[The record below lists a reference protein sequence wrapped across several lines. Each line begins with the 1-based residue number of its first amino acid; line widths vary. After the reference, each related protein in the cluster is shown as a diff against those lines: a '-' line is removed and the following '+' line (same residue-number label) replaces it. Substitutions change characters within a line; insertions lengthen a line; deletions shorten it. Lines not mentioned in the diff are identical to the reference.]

1 MKLLALLLTALLA
14 FSATA
19 CQKETPP
26 DTSMEFNPE
35 TDCQYYN
42 SKSGV
47 YPIAESP
54 DGYYYINNI
63 VDPGFLRY
71 IDKETLEVW

>member
-1 MKLLALLLTALLA
+1 MKLLALLLTILLTFGA
-14 FSATA
+14 VS